1 MELLPITTDKLITP
15 TLRTCYLKYQAFQI
29 GDIKGVE
36 VQGTRWK
43 HMAPEYVAFAKQLLQ
58 LIPDL
63 EAEELLNLVENYSS
77 ER

>member
-36 VQGTRWK
+36 VQGTR
-43 HMAPEYVAFAKQLLQ
+43 
-58 LIPDL
+58 
-63 EAEELLNLVENYSS
+63 
-77 ER
+77 